1 MHEREC
7 TVSYSATQAGWYGV
21 AIQIEDFISTGSMEA
36 LSSVPLQFLVVV
48 FRSNTTCASKP
59 TFVEPT
65 RIEGSCI
72 GIPFNT
78 TYFEPIISNSGSQT
92 ISIREIQTAS
102 PQGMV
107 KSELDVYANREWY
120 VNISWTPDTGQAG
133 PHIFCYTAL
142 DSNGANS
149 DSICIRLLVGV
160 SPPDIVEVHPVGDL
174 FPNHS
179 TWTIKFDKQFERPN
193 RTTYMYFKENDT
205 DAVIYKI
212 DISTSKDAHFPQ
224 GAIEKTLIVNTNFE
238 FTEKK
243 HYYVNLDPGAARGKT
258 NDCKVESSPIRN
270 KTFWEFRIRDVT
282 KPELTFI
289 SRQKATN
296 GNITVSWTF
305 NEPVTS
311 KCTIV
316 KPDATKKAN
325 CTDYWSGDNLKE
337 GFYTL
342 FIFGTDLEGN
352 QADVGKYE
360 FQIDTT
366 PPDIFINDKPHDI
379 SKHQQF
385 TFSLSCNENCSTY
398 CSLYEEGS
406 FPTYV
411 ICNLFNTMFSLKD
424 NTTYVFLVK
433 AVDAVGNEG
442 NSTLYRFKTDFTP
455 PSMTTLVNQTLMCGA
470 DFNPNITGIPIVT
483 DNNPNGTN
491 IIYTDSVGENC
502 GIQRVW
508 TATDAAGNEA
518 IQTQV
523 ILFESP
529 TPIRLLFAREA
540 LVPCGDIDDFTKS
553 MQQYI
558 SKNVNHP
565 CGIPFKRIYF
575 TDSNI
580 LNKCG
585 ITIIRTWHIE
595 DSCGSTTNG
604 TQQIKIL
611 QLEVPVTP
619 KNGQVN
625 VELQSTLRWPSYP
638 KATRYEIYLWLYGQ
652 EKPEQP
658 VITIQSR
665 TYWKTSRLTSNTK
678 YSWKVEIDIG
688 ENDTI
693 PGPKWS
699 FETRKIP
706 DLTVERIIVPK
717 VAFSGQ
723 SFVVQWSVRNT
734 GTGITETASWNDLV
748 FFSFTDSFE
757 DAKRFR
763 SPTVVMQRNI
773 LFPEDGYTSQAK
785 VNLHEGDMGLFWVF
799 VETRYQDYNTTN
811 NVRDHRIDVKL
822 TPPPD
827 LQIDSIIIQDVTF
840 SGSSLP
846 VIYNVR
852 NHGDGATT
860 VDSWVDDIYW
870 SDDDNLDWQD
880 IHLKRH
886 YRIGKLVPDES
897 YTVHLSILVPRNI
910 YGNYTIIV
918 HSDSASD
925 VYEHGMDEN
934 NRRVSKILQVTL
946 TPPPDLTIREIFTEK
961 TFFVTGDAMVIKWTV
976 INDGYRSPYAF
987 YWIDNVKLNLLEQP
1001 GRSYNI
1007 GQQSYST
1014 KLDPTMSYSHSI
1026 TYNIPANVQ
1035 SGTYNISVITDYY
1048 NHVFEFQNED
1058 NNGLNKEIEIQKS
1071 LPDLFVNNISVEV
1084 KSNVTFNSISVSWT
1098 AENTGKGKT
1107 LISRWMDKLIAVV
1120 HSNNESDYILGQFY
1134 GGDGHILSPNQ
1145 SYIIQNELVLPP
1157 YVYGDVFFR
1166 VHIDYLSQTADNN
1179 WNNNMKMTH
1188 IFNISLKSPDLY
1200 IHKFKVIS
1208 DEVYSGGQLE
1218 LECSVGNLGVTIQS
1232 NQRWY
1237 HKIIVSST
1245 SSQYTDIDSEES
1257 VQFGPLHTEQISR
1270 TTTLLQIPKLLYGE
1284 VYLHCIVETTDDM
1297 FEGREPS
1304 RIENNHK
1311 IITLFVNRPPSPDLL
1326 IDFLKVSLKN
1336 SSSSQSLVSV
1346 TWSVHNKGNS
1356 MPFRSNWLDAVGISR
1371 QNYVQISDIAR
1382 HIEILYTFEI
1392 MYGLESSAS
1401 YSMSKTVVIPKQY
1414 VGIYYV
1420 YVITDY
1426 ADTIFEFNE
1435 EDNNIALSKPIVIPP
1450 IPMSQLNVSFLFN
1463 ETMLSPGS
1471 SISTSF
1477 LTENTGSA
1485 RTRLTSWE
1493 DLVYMCPIQNA
1504 SKQVLLDSGYL
1515 LSTTLHVGALDP
1527 GETYL
1532 TNVTLIIPND
1542 INSQI
1547 FFYVISFDDDETGL
1561 SVDLSSQASS
1571 LYFHKIAI
1579 YVEHNRL
1586 PNMIVSANESI
1597 GPQKGGQPLLIS
1609 YNFTNNGVIPS
1620 SRVFYNSFY
1629 LSDDYL
1635 RDEFDLKLIT
1645 SYYSESIE
1653 VNETIN
1659 DTVSVFL
1666 PYDLKSRNYFII
1678 IEVDSG
1684 NAVYEFDELDNEF
1697 VISMSIEQTL
1707 STDVAVVDVKTAE
1720 MVSYGDNLEVHWKL
1734 RNNGT
1739 ISAQGYTC
1747 DSVFLSADRK
1757 WDIEDK
1763 QIGQTTCRFVTLQPY
1778 DHLSSITDV
1787 SNSLSGKIPEMSEA
1801 SYVAMVKSRSNILD
1815 KYLENNVGFSYN
1827 GTNIKVTHLYLNTVH
1842 DIRIGTDNAKLFL
1855 LPNISSEETIV
1866 IRSECKSI
1874 DTFYEIK
1881 VKYGK
1886 AATDVDFDYISDDP
1900 FKSNQTIII
1909 PMTKFGNYYILVT
1922 TTNSGDH
1929 VSSVD
1934 VNLFVKLAR
1943 FEILSVFPTRAIP
1956 LGNATLK
1963 IEGTLFPEELDMTLF
1978 GTTLGELKPLKI
1990 FRFSST
1996 LLYATFDFR
2005 LTIQG
2010 QRFSLNLTN
2019 SLTGNTTVLEDAL
2032 EISTGEVG
2040 KVSTQI
2046 DMPNALLP
2054 GQRGVM
2060 YLYIKNIGD
2069 TDIVSPLIFI
2079 QTNGIAHLNFESD
2092 SEEVQFWEQNIIIAS
2107 SENTPGGVLP
2117 PGASYRFVFNVKQIE
2132 NSKIGRSKISVSLI
2146 KPLKETNHVY
2156 FSTKDHLR
2164 TSDINDEAWDRIWD
2178 NFIQLIGTS
2187 WYSLNWKVSEIMNQL
2202 SLAGR
2207 NVIQLSD
2214 IVAMLL
2220 DMAGGHNE
2228 DTILTQENDIIVRRK
2243 SRNLGLDFRRFFS
2256 SKVFSRYH
2264 KSVMGKGWMLP
2275 YWSTHLNAVHYDEAN
2290 VTFNGKSYIFERQV
2304 DGIYQNKYLGELR
2317 FSSNGTN
2324 NLTYIYIDKIE
2335 GREYLYSNE
2344 TGLLIAIKSIND
2356 NSFVK
2361 LHYKDNQLQQI
2372 EHSDGPF
2379 LVMTYNERGFINWV
2393 ELRNDSDNEQE
2404 SIYDYDMDNDWLISS
2419 DVNGK
2424 ITRYEYNSD
2433 NSIKR
2438 IKYSSGSIEEFEYYP
2453 QGWLKSIELIT
2464 NGTQMANKV
2473 YTFIGEA
2480 IITTL
2485 TQPDNVTQTLT
2496 YDENG
2501 EIALRKR
2508 FGFSTE
2514 KIQNTEHDKIVS
2526 QGDFIVSKNIYD
2538 ELTNSVLC
2546 EDANG
2551 DFVTVSYN
2559 DHGRVTVLKDSDNNA
2574 YSVTYNPD
2582 GNIRAVLYP
2591 DNTTEEYDYE
2601 KNERNFKS
2609 RSGENIRSEIDDNGN
2624 VLVKDFGNDRVYSF
2638 SYDKQHRLKE
2648 ARMEMGTT
2656 SIGYTYNGLP
2666 EYVKFQYFEKDIY
2679 VNYSLN
2685 ENFQK
2690 SSMKLSLEG
2699 YDVNYEYNSRNL
2711 LTRVINSYDNTS
2723 LLKVEYNEKMQ
2734 LKKKILG
2741 NGAETVYSYFVG
2753 TDLLKGVYNYLPNG
2767 NLSSKFEYLYDL
2779 RQRRISLKTMDGNW
2793 KFRYDP
2799 SGQLTYV
2806 KHPDGTVK
2814 TLQYDKHK
2822 NRKAVAINDIR
2833 KEYTANSL
2841 NQYTKYGNDQTFK
2854 HDKNGNLISKDGPTK
2869 EDFIFNAEN
2878 QLVQFRTSDNEC
2890 TLEYDG
2896 LKNLVRKSCENERTE
2911 YVVDA
2916 FGRFGQD
2923 ILAEITYKG
2932 ESTDTQLYFHGGD
2945 QLGLIA
2951 MKNKNGYYYY
2961 QFDPMGSVVSMLDK
2975 NGDILNSYRYDPFGN
2990 ITSSIEELQN
3000 PFTFIGQW
3008 GAINMKQI
3016 KELYLMRTRCY
3027 DSEHGRF
3034 LSMDQFALD
3043 GKLKNFYAY
3052 AYNNPVHFLDP
3063 KGNYAFL
3070 VTGAVNLAFYLGYN
3084 YLTNQESTLG
3094 GAAFALMEGMIGGPI
3109 AGKIGG
3115 KIAGYIGKK
3124 CGKVVADFTK
3134 RVIETVAAEVE
3145 KVIKESVFGDK
3156 PFSWKGFGK
3165 DLATGLISSFYP
3177 SKKDAGKLRK
3187 AADVL
3192 LSNILGE
3199 IIDPNKSWN
3208 DKLQDAKNIASN
3220 LWPDALNKL
3229 IDKIIEWIRSHDPND
3244 IIGPLGYGAARFIQK
3259 DTTMSIKIRFEN
3271 VANATAPAQKVFIV
3285 YELDKSIDMRTF
3297 KLGKF
3302 GFGNFNHEL
3311 KERTHFQVSVNLT
3324 EIYEGLFVRVRGG
3337 LDILK
3342 KRVTWEFQT
3351 VEASTGLS
3359 PSDPRKGF
3367 LPPNNGT
3374 DGQGYVTFSV
3384 KPKTDVKTMTRIDLK
3399 ASIYFDQNE
3408 PVDTPLIFNTIDDSP
3423 PDINGSVVQEMLNSE
3438 ILAVAISYH
3447 DIGSGFQYTDVLLKS
3462 EYGYETLL
3470 TGITKN
3476 VIQIPLPPGEE
3487 YQLLFSPVDFT
3498 DNRPGLESIKEKNS
3512 IHVHFPRVPGICNDK
3527 NNCSGNGNC
3536 TNNNN
3541 CVCDF
3546 GFYGSDCSG
3555 DTPPV
3560 EPPIVDARDAE
3571 GFEDSEIAIYMS
3583 AKATNGTPYDS
3594 FKIYIINFPEN
3605 STFSFGHLVDYRWE
3619 LNFSDF
3625 GNISFMPP
3633 RDLSGNFT
3641 FHVLAEL
3648 VQGSRNST
3656 RNSFISVLIKPIV
3669 DGVDM
3674 RVRVDCFSMK
3684 KHYANLQ
3691 INAPLKDIDS
3701 SETLEISVTVPENFN
3716 LSLGQEI
3723 ITGTFVLSS
3732 MDVLNTIEVFGTNM
3746 SEVDHFNI
3754 TIVAKVVENGT
3765 SLQESYSD
3773 TVIVEKCTD
3782 LMTSTMSVSPGQSIV
3797 SSTTNSAAFFTT
3809 QKATSVA
3816 STEGVE
3822 KTYIERI
3829 DLRLDFEVTVDLTDT
3844 TTATYKKLF
3853 QDTFTGLF
3861 EYYSHSSIKD
3871 AFINITLFSI
3881 AKGSLIA
3888 NHDVITST
3896 ESKEDITMI
3905 LDAMKQK
3912 HLLKIGNQ
3920 TVKALSF
3927 NVIDDSTESGTSKL
3941 SKLWIAVISA
3951 CSAVFGFIVIVTTVH
3966 LIRKQ
3971 MIKHKPEQNLEVQED
3986 SQRLMDMTTIRMYR
4000 PKLLTELSHY
4010 ENPAFVPTKC

>member
-1 MHEREC
+1 
-7 TVSYSATQAGWYGV
+7 
-21 AIQIEDFISTGSMEA
+21 
-36 LSSVPLQFLVVV
+36 
-48 FRSNTTCASKP
+48 
-59 TFVEPT
+59 
-65 RIEGSCI
+65 
-72 GIPFNT
+72 
-78 TYFEPIISNSGSQT
+78 
-92 ISIREIQTAS
+92 
-102 PQGMV
+102 
-107 KSELDVYANREWY
+107 
-120 VNISWTPDTGQAG
+120 
-133 PHIFCYTAL
+133 
-142 DSNGANS
+142 
-149 DSICIRLLVGV
+149 
-160 SPPDIVEVHPVGDL
+160 SPPEIVEVQPVGDL
-174 FPNHS
+174 FPTHS

-193 RTTYMYFKENDT
+193 RTTYMYFKDNET
-205 DAVIYKI
+205 DAVVYKI
-212 DISTSKDAHFPQ
+212 DISTSRDAYFPQ
-224 GAIEKTLIVNTNFE
+224 GALEKTLVVNTNFV

-243 HYYVNLDPGAARGKT
+243 HYYVNLDPGVGRGKT
-258 NDCKVESSPIRN
+258 SDCKVESSAIRN
-270 KTFWEFRIRDVT
+270 KTFWQFRIRDVT

-311 KCTIV
+311 TCTIV
-316 KPDATKKAN
+316 KPDATEKAN
-325 CTDYWSGDNLKE
+325 CTDYWSGDNLNE

-366 PPDIFINDKPHDI
+366 PPDIIINDKPHYI
-379 SKHQQF
+379 SKQRQF
-385 TFSLSCNENCSTY
+385 TFILSCNENCSTY

-406 FPTYV
+406 LPTYV
-411 ICNLFNTMFSLKD
+411 ICSLSNTMFSLKD

-433 AVDAVGNEG
+433 AVDTVGNEG
-442 NSTLYRFKTDFTP
+442 NSTLYRFRTDFIS
-455 PSMTTLVNQTLMCGA
+455 PSMTTIVNKTLTCGA
-470 DFNPNITGIPIVT
+470 DFNPNTTGIPIVT
-483 DNNPNGTN
+483 DNNPEGTN
-491 IIYTDSVGENC
+491 ILYTDSVGNNC

-518 IQTQV
+518 TQTQV
-523 ILFESP
+523 ISFESP

-553 MQQYI
+553 MQDYI
-558 SKNVNHP
+558 SNNINHP
-565 CGIPFKRIYF
+565 CGIPFKRISF

-580 LNKCG
+580 NKCG

-595 DSCGSTTNG
+595 DSCGSTANG

-625 VELQSTLRWPSYP
+625 VELQSTLRWPAYP
-638 KATRYEIYLWLYGQ
+638 NAIKYEIYLWLYGQ
-652 EKPEQP
+652 EKPERP

-665 TYWKTSRLTSNTK
+665 TYWRTSRLTSNTK

-706 DLTVERIIVPK
+706 DLTIERVTVPT

-723 SFVVQWSVRNT
+723 SFVVQWSARNT
-734 GTGITETASWNDLV
+734 GTGITETSIWYDRV
-748 FFSFTDSFE
+748 YFSLTDSFE

-763 SPTVVMQRNI
+763 SPTYVWQRNI

-785 VNLHEGDMGLFWVF
+785 VNLHESDIGLFWVF
-799 VETRYQDYNTTN
+799 VETGYQDSNTTN
-811 NVRDHRIDVKL
+811 NVRVSDHRVDVKL

-827 LQIDSIIIQDVTF
+827 LQIDSIIVQDVTF

-860 VDSWVDDIYW
+860 ADVWEDDIYW
-870 SDDDNLDWQD
+870 SEDDNLDWQD
-880 IHLKRH
+880 IRLERH
-886 YRIGKLVPDES
+886 YRLGKLVPDES
-897 YTVHLSILVPRNI
+897 YTVHLAVLVPRNI

-918 HSDSASD
+918 HSDSGND

-934 NRRVSKILQVTL
+934 NRRVSKVLDVTL

-961 TFFVTGDAMVIKWTV
+961 TFYVTGDAMVITWTV

-987 YWIDNVKLNLLEQP
+987 YWIDSIKLISLEQP
-1001 GRSYNI
+1001 GRSYII
-1007 GQQSYST
+1007 GQQSYSS

-1026 TYNIPANVQ
+1026 TYHIPANVQ

-1048 NHVFEFQNED
+1048 NQVFEFQNED
-1058 NNGLNKEIEIQKS
+1058 NNVLNKEIKIQKA
-1071 LPDLFVNNISVEV
+1071 LPDLFVTNITVEV
-1084 KSNVTFNSISVSWT
+1084 QSNVTSNSISVSWT
-1098 AENTGKGKT
+1098 AENKGEGKT
-1107 LISRWMDKLIAVV
+1107 LISRWIDKLIAVV
-1120 HSNNESDYILGQFY
+1120 HSNNKSEYTLGQFY
-1134 GGDGHILSPNQ
+1134 SGDDHILRPNQ

-1157 YVYGDVFFR
+1157 HVYGDVVFR
-1166 VHIDYLSQTADNN
+1166 VQVDYLGQTADDNR
-1179 WNNNMKMTH
+1179 NNNMEMTH
-1188 IFNISLKSPDLY
+1188 MFDIPLKSPDLY
-1200 IHKFKVIS
+1200 IHKFRVIS
-1208 DEVYSGGQLE
+1208 DEVYSGGKLE

-1245 SSQYTDIDSEES
+1245 SSQYTDIVSEES
-1257 VQFGPLHTEQISR
+1257 VQLGPLHTEQISR
-1270 TTTLLQIPKLLYGE
+1270 TTTLLQIPKLLNGD
-1284 VYLHCIVETTDDM
+1284 VYLHCIVETKDDL
-1297 FEGREPS
+1297 FEGREPP

-1311 IITLFVNRPPSPDLL
+1311 IITLFVNRPPSPDLI

-1371 QNYVQISDIAR
+1371 QNHVKISDIAR

-1392 MYGLESSAS
+1392 IYGLESSAS

-1414 VGIYYV
+1414 VGTYYL

-1426 ADTIFEFNE
+1426 ADTVFEFNE
-1435 EDNNIALSKPIVIPP
+1435 EDNNIEASKLIVIPP

-1463 ETMLSPGS
+1463 ETMLTPGS
-1471 SISTSF
+1471 SIRTSF
-1477 LTENTGSA
+1477 FTENTGSA

-1493 DLVYMCPIQNA
+1493 DLVYMSPKQNA
-1504 SKQVLLDSGYL
+1504 SKEVLLDSGYL

-1542 INSQI
+1542 INSLI
-1547 FFYVISFDDDETGL
+1547 FFYVMSFDADETGL
-1561 SVDLSSQASS
+1561 SVDLSSQATS
-1571 LYFHKIAI
+1571 LYFHKKAI
-1579 YVEHNRL
+1579 SVDHNSR
-1586 PNMIVSANESI
+1586 PNIIVSANESI
-1597 GPQKGGQPLLIS
+1597 GPQKGGQPLLIN

-1620 SRVFYNSFY
+1620 TRVFYNSLY
-1629 LSDDYL
+1629 LSDDYF
-1635 RDEFDLKLIT
+1635 RDEFDLNLKT
-1645 SYYSESIE
+1645 SFYSESIA

-1707 STDVAVVDVKTAE
+1707 STDVAVVDVKTTE
-1720 MVSYGDNLEVHWKL
+1720 TVSYGDNLEVHWKL

-1739 ISAQGYTC
+1739 ISAQGYAC

-1778 DHLSSITDV
+1778 DHLSSTTDV

-1815 KYLENNVGFSYN
+1815 GYLENNVGFSYN

-1842 DIRIGTDNAKLFL
+1842 DISIGTDNAKLFL

-1866 IRSECKSI
+1866 IRSECKNI

-1886 AATDVDFDYISDDP
+1886 EATDVDFDYISDDP
-1900 FKSNQTIII
+1900 FKSNQTLTI

-1922 TTNSGDH
+1922 TTNSDDH
-1929 VSSVD
+1929 ISSVD

-1943 FEILSVFPTRAIP
+1943 FEIMSVFPTRAIP

-1963 IEGTLFPEELDMTLF
+1963 IEGTLFPEELDMKLF
-1978 GTTLGELKPLKI
+1978 STTFGELKPLKI

-1996 LLYATFDFR
+1996 LLYATFDFH
-2005 LTIQG
+2005 LTIRG
-2010 QRFSLNLTN
+2010 QRFSLILTN
-2019 SLTGNTTVLEDAL
+2019 SLIGNTTILEDAL

-2040 KVSTQI
+2040 KVFTHI

-2054 GQRGVM
+2054 GQRGLM

-2092 SEEVQFWEQNIIIAS
+2092 SEEVQFWEQNILIAS

-2117 PGASYRFVFNVKQIE
+2117 PGASYRFVFNVKQID
-2132 NSKIGRSKISVSLI
+2132 NSKIGKSKISVSLI

-2156 FSTKDHLR
+2156 VSTKDQLR

-2207 NVIQLSD
+2207 NVNQLSD
-2214 IVAMLL
+2214 VVTMLL

-2228 DTILTQENDIIVRRK
+2228 DTILAQENDIIVRRQA
-2243 SRNLGLDFRRFFS
+2243 RNLVLDFTRFFS

-2275 YWSTHLNAVHYDEAN
+2275 YWSTNLNAVHYDEAN
-2290 VTFNGKSYIFERQV
+2290 VTFNGKSYIFERQA

-2356 NSFVK
+2356 KSFVN

-2379 LVMTYNERGFINWV
+2379 LVMTYNERGFINWA
-2393 ELRNDSDNEQE
+2393 ELRNDSGNQQE
-2404 SIYDYDMDNDWLISS
+2404 SIYDYDVDNDWLISS

-2424 ITRYEYNSD
+2424 ITNYEYNSD
-2433 NSIKR
+2433 NSLKR
-2438 IKYSSGSIEEFEYYP
+2438 VKYSSGSIEEFEYYT

-2473 YTFIGEA
+2473 YTFMGEA
-2480 IITTL
+2480 TVMTL
-2485 TQPDNVTQTLT
+2485 TQPDNVTLTLT

-2501 EIALRKR
+2501 EIALRNR

-2514 KIQNTEHDKIVS
+2514 KIQRTEHDKIVS

-2551 DFVTVSYN
+2551 DFLTISYN
-2559 DHGRVTVLKDSDNNA
+2559 DNGRVTVVKDSDNNA
-2574 YSVTYNPD
+2574 YSVSYNPD
-2582 GNIRAVLYP
+2582 GKIRTVLYP
-2591 DNTTEEYDYE
+2591 DKTTEEYAYE
-2601 KNERNFKS
+2601 KNERIFKS
-2609 RSGENIRSEIDDNGN
+2609 RSGQNIRSEIDDNGN

-2638 SYDKQHRLKE
+2638 SYDEQHRLKE
-2648 ARMEMGTT
+2648 ARKEIGTT
-2656 SIGYTYNGLP
+2656 SIGYNSNGLP

-2711 LTRVINSYDNTS
+2711 LTRVINAYDNTS

-2741 NGAETVYSYFVG
+2741 NGAETVYTYFVG

-2767 NLSSKFEYLYDL
+2767 NLSTKFEYLYDL

-2814 TLQYDKHK
+2814 TLQYDKRK
-2822 NRKAVAINDIR
+2822 NRKVVTINDVS
-2833 KEYTANSL
+2833 KEYTVNSL

-2854 HDKNGNLISKDGPTK
+2854 HDENGNLISKDRPTK
-2869 EDFIFNAEN
+2869 EDFIFNVEN
-2878 QLVQFRTSDNEC
+2878 QLVQFRTPDNEC

-2911 YVVDA
+2911 YVVDS

-2923 ILAEITYKG
+2923 ILAEVLYK
-2932 ESTDTQLYFHGGD
+2932 L
-2945 QLGLIA
+2945 
-2951 MKNKNGYYYY
+2951 
-2961 QFDPMGSVVSMLDK
+2961 
-2975 NGDILNSYRYDPFGN
+2975 
-2990 ITSSIEELQN
+2990 
-3000 PFTFIGQW
+3000 
-3008 GAINMKQI
+3008 
-3016 KELYLMRTRCY
+3016 
-3027 DSEHGRF
+3027 
-3034 LSMDQFALD
+3034 
-3043 GKLKNFYAY
+3043 
-3052 AYNNPVHFLDP
+3052 
-3063 KGNYAFL
+3063 
-3070 VTGAVNLAFYLGYN
+3070 
-3084 YLTNQESTLG
+3084 
-3094 GAAFALMEGMIGGPI
+3094 
-3109 AGKIGG
+3109 
-3115 KIAGYIGKK
+3115 
-3124 CGKVVADFTK
+3124 
-3134 RVIETVAAEVE
+3134 
-3145 KVIKESVFGDK
+3145 
-3156 PFSWKGFGK
+3156 
-3165 DLATGLISSFYP
+3165 
-3177 SKKDAGKLRK
+3177 
-3187 AADVL
+3187 
-3192 LSNILGE
+3192 
-3199 IIDPNKSWN
+3199 
-3208 DKLQDAKNIASN
+3208 
-3220 LWPDALNKL
+3220 
-3229 IDKIIEWIRSHDPND
+3229 
-3244 IIGPLGYGAARFIQK
+3244 
-3259 DTTMSIKIRFEN
+3259 
-3271 VANATAPAQKVFIV
+3271 
-3285 YELDKSIDMRTF
+3285 
-3297 KLGKF
+3297 
-3302 GFGNFNHEL
+3302 
-3311 KERTHFQVSVNLT
+3311 
-3324 EIYEGLFVRVRGG
+3324 
-3337 LDILK
+3337 
-3342 KRVTWEFQT
+3342 
-3351 VEASTGLS
+3351 
-3359 PSDPRKGF
+3359 
-3367 LPPNNGT
+3367 
-3374 DGQGYVTFSV
+3374 
-3384 KPKTDVKTMTRIDLK
+3384 
-3399 ASIYFDQNE
+3399 
-3408 PVDTPLIFNTIDDSP
+3408 
-3423 PDINGSVVQEMLNSE
+3423 
-3438 ILAVAISYH
+3438 
-3447 DIGSGFQYTDVLLKS
+3447 
-3462 EYGYETLL
+3462 
-3470 TGITKN
+3470 
-3476 VIQIPLPPGEE
+3476 
-3487 YQLLFSPVDFT
+3487 
-3498 DNRPGLESIKEKNS
+3498 
-3512 IHVHFPRVPGICNDK
+3512 
-3527 NNCSGNGNC
+3527 
-3536 TNNNN
+3536 
-3541 CVCDF
+3541 
-3546 GFYGSDCSG
+3546 
-3555 DTPPV
+3555 
-3560 EPPIVDARDAE
+3560 
-3571 GFEDSEIAIYMS
+3571 
-3583 AKATNGTPYDS
+3583 
-3594 FKIYIINFPEN
+3594 
-3605 STFSFGHLVDYRWE
+3605 
-3619 LNFSDF
+3619 
-3625 GNISFMPP
+3625 
-3633 RDLSGNFT
+3633 
-3641 FHVLAEL
+3641 
-3648 VQGSRNST
+3648 
-3656 RNSFISVLIKPIV
+3656 
-3669 DGVDM
+3669 
-3674 RVRVDCFSMK
+3674 
-3684 KHYANLQ
+3684 
-3691 INAPLKDIDS
+3691 
-3701 SETLEISVTVPENFN
+3701 
-3716 LSLGQEI
+3716 
-3723 ITGTFVLSS
+3723 
-3732 MDVLNTIEVFGTNM
+3732 
-3746 SEVDHFNI
+3746 
-3754 TIVAKVVENGT
+3754 
-3765 SLQESYSD
+3765 
-3773 TVIVEKCTD
+3773 
-3782 LMTSTMSVSPGQSIV
+3782 
-3797 SSTTNSAAFFTT
+3797 
-3809 QKATSVA
+3809 
-3816 STEGVE
+3816 
-3822 KTYIERI
+3822 
-3829 DLRLDFEVTVDLTDT
+3829 
-3844 TTATYKKLF
+3844 
-3853 QDTFTGLF
+3853 
-3861 EYYSHSSIKD
+3861 
-3871 AFINITLFSI
+3871 
-3881 AKGSLIA
+3881 
-3888 NHDVITST
+3888 
-3896 ESKEDITMI
+3896 
-3905 LDAMKQK
+3905 
-3912 HLLKIGNQ
+3912 
-3920 TVKALSF
+3920 
-3927 NVIDDSTESGTSKL
+3927 
-3941 SKLWIAVISA
+3941 
-3951 CSAVFGFIVIVTTVH
+3951 
-3966 LIRKQ
+3966 
-3971 MIKHKPEQNLEVQED
+3971 
-3986 SQRLMDMTTIRMYR
+3986 
-4000 PKLLTELSHY
+4000 
-4010 ENPAFVPTKC
+4010 